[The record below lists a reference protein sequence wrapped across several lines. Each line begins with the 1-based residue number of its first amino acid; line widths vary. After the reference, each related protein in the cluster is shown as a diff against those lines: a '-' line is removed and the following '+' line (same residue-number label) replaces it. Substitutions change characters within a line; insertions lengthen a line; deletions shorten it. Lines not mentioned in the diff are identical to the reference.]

1 MNARVEIDGKNASP
15 VTVARLLAKRLENLG
30 VNPYQSENDRY
41 LVLLEDAPG
50 EVIEMGRPLKGT
62 RFFKPTAI
70 KRDVQ
75 TVRDIE
81 VFAREAGASDW
92 LFWNIGLTGAK
103 ASIDGLCEAMT
114 DFNRRINIDFS
125 ELRKRHGFELVLIAI
140 HPRYDAVS
148 GLFDLHAHFICRMP
162 PEQREAARRR
172 LMSKYSKVDLPD
184 DSVRNPAACST
195 YMLWGIYDPKELLT
209 WPDRPLMA
217 VWELAQ
223 SRARLVRTGGG
234 FALWKRSRHD
244 PAQEASA
251 REERARRRANREATK
266 DPRKRQLSGDR
277 FLAKIVAR
285 IRGKMVRAALWET
298 GKVNRSQRPD
308 NYSSATCI
316 ITQEPHDLGGQAL
329 FQLLVKRVVM
339 ALNAAI
345 KPQIA
350 KTAQKAKTT
359 PAAFLDAFN
368 GLMSRGRAILR
379 MVCSK
384 LKDGP
389 RE

>member
-1 MNARVEIDGKNASP
+1 MNARVEIDGKTASP

-30 VNPYQSENDRY
+30 INPYQSENDRY

-62 RFFKPTAI
+62 RFFKSEAL

-92 LFWNIGLTGAK
+92 LFWNVGLTGAK
-103 ASIDGLCEAMT
+103 ASVDGLCEAMT

-125 ELRKRHGFELVLIAI
+125 ELRKKHGFELILIAI

-148 GLFDLHAHFICRMP
+148 GQFDLHAHFICRIP

-172 LMSKYSKVDLPD
+172 LMSKFSKVDLPD
-184 DSVRNPAACST
+184 DMVRNPAACST

-217 VWELAQ
+217 AWELAQ

-266 DPRKRQLSGDR
+266 DPRKGQLSGDR

-285 IRGKMVRAALWET
+285 IRGKMVRAALWQS
-298 GKVNRSQRPD
+298 GKAVLGQRPD
-308 NYSSATCI
+308 NYTSAACG
-316 ITQEPHDLGGQAL
+316 ITQDQTAKPSKTPKKSAFTLVWRTVRLQLQDFGCKVSKQCGPHLRAVSGAL
-329 FQLLVKRVVM
+329 MRWREE
-339 ALNAAI
+339 ALE
-345 KPQIA
+345 
-350 KTAQKAKTT
+350 
-359 PAAFLDAFN
+359 
-368 GLMSRGRAILR
+368 RLR
-379 MVCSK
+379 RSFFR
-384 LKDGP
+384 LRDRT